1 MHTKYLKKGNEKDR
15 MSIVA
20 SGCGL
25 VVNATA
31 VDMRSLCCFFV
42 FWSFF
47 FHPSRGMKKGVHP
60 SGGMENSLWISD
72 GFFEENTQVI

>member
-1 MHTKYLKKGNEKDR
+1 MDTKYLKKGNEKDR

-31 VDMRSLCCFFV
+31 VDMRSLCCFVCILEFKFECCV
-42 FWSFF
+42 LL
-47 FHPSRGMKKGVHP
+47 
-60 SGGMENSLWISD
+60 SGYL
-72 GFFEENTQVI
+72 